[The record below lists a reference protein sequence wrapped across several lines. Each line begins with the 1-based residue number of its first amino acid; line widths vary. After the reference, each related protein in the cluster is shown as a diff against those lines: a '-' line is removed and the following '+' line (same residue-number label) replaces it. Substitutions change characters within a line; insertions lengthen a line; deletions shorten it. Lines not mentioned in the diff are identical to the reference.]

1 MAGVNTAPLTWTRAL
16 QRLLPAL
23 LLLLAACQPAA
34 APELAQILPT
44 VAVLPSPTPPAFS
57 QDSAERV
64 ARMFLEAWKAGDF
77 PAMHALTTFASQE
90 ATPLEAFASLYADA
104 HSVMSLLS
112 LDYNIASQLRDANN
126 MELFSYS
133 ATFTTNLLGS
143 FTDANRTLR
152 LVFDPHSQGWRVAWS
167 PGDIFAAMGGGGRL
181 RLEPRIPSRANIYDS
196 DGLTLADQNGRM
208 VAVSVVKRS
217 IPQYDECAALLATAL
232 GRPEADVRAVLDQ
245 RGPDQLAEMGLVE
258 PAVFLQLQSQ
268 LESACAAQ
276 YRDRAVRRYPN
287 GTLAPH
293 ILGTV
298 GFASEAEVAAVVAA
312 GFPRD
317 SILGRSGIEQSWDE
331 TLRGKPGGRL
341 LVVSP
346 GGEQT
351 VLAESAS
358 EPSQSVWLTLDTDL
372 QTFIASRFASAYA
385 DTIGPASRGAAA
397 AVLDINTGAV
407 LALVSYPTF
416 DNNAFNSFPVIGR
429 AAADAIVR
437 EVEADPRRPQ
447 LNRPTLGAYPAGSVF
462 KVVDAVAVL
471 DSGVYTLET
480 RYTCVGGWNRDIP
493 RVDWLPGGHGT
504 QTVPQGLMNSCNP
517 FFYEVGYQLNQADPW
532 LLPTYA
538 RRLGLGAPTGL
549 RDLPEVPGNIPDPD
563 WLRARGFAWTFS
575 DAVNMAV
582 GQGYVDVTPL
592 QIAQVLAIVGNGGT
606 RYRPQLV
613 RQAGILGEAPSYT
626 MQPDA
631 LDTIE
636 IDPAALAG
644 VRAGLCAVTTAST
657 GTAEYQFRRSPL
669 QDLVVCGKTGTAQA
683 PGAGS
688 APHAWFAAYAPR
700 DNPEVAIAVMVEN
713 AGEGSAVAAPLVRDI
728 LEYYFFGEDA
738 PN

>member
-1 MAGVNTAPLTWTRAL
+1 MARVNAAQTLTHAL
-16 QRLLPAL
+16 RRLLPAL
-23 LLLLAACQPAA
+23 LLLALAACQTA
-34 APELAQILPT
+34 APEVAQILPT
-44 VAVLPSPTPPAFS
+44 VAVLPSPTPPTFS
-57 QDSAERV
+57 QDAAERA
-64 ARMFLEAWKAGDF
+64 ARMFLEAWKADDF
-77 PAMHALTTFASQE
+77 AAMHALTTFASQE
-90 ATPLEAFASLYADA
+90 ATPLEAFTSLYTDA

-112 LDYNIASQLRDANN
+112 LDYDIASQLRDANN
-126 MELFSYS
+126 MEIFSYS
-133 ATFTTNLLGS
+133 VTFTTNLLGS

-152 LVFDPHSQGWRVAWS
+152 LVFDPRSQDWRVAWS

-181 RLEPRIPSRANIYDS
+181 RLEPRIPSRANIYDR

-217 IPQYDECAALLATAL
+217 IPQYDACAAALAEAL
-232 GRPEADVRAVLDQ
+232 GKPEADVREVLNQ
-245 RGPDQLAEMGLVE
+245 RGQDQLAEMGLIE
-258 PAVFLQLQSQ
+258 PAVFLRLQNQ

-298 GFASEAEVAAVVAA
+298 GFPSEEEVAAVVAA

-317 SILGRSGIEQSWDE
+317 SILGRSGIEQSWDA

-351 VLAESAS
+351 ALAESAS
-358 EPSQSVWLTLDTDL
+358 EPSQSVWLTLDSDL
-372 QTFIASRFASAYA
+372 QTFIAGRFARAYEELL
-385 DTIGPASRGAAA
+385 GPASRGAAA
-397 AVLDINTGAV
+397 VVLDLNTGAV
-407 LALVSYPTF
+407 LAMVSYPAF

-471 DSGVYTLET
+471 DSGVYTLDT

-493 RVDWLPGGHGT
+493 RVDWLAGGHGT

-517 FFYEVGYQLNQADPW
+517 FFYEVGYQLDQADPW

-538 RRLGLGAPTGL
+538 RRLGLGVPTGL

-563 WLRARGFAWTFS
+563 WLRQRGFTWTFS

-592 QIAQVLAIVGNGGT
+592 QIAQMLAIVGNGGT

-613 RQAGILGEAPSYT
+613 QQTGILGEAPSYT
-626 MQPDA
+626 MQPDV

-644 VRAGLCAVTTAST
+644 VRSGLCSVTTASS

-669 QDLVVCGKTGTAQA
+669 QDIGVCGKTGTAQT

-700 DNPEVAIAVMVEN
+700 ERPEVAIAVMVEN
-713 AGEGSAVAAPLVRDI
+713 AGEGSAIAAPLARDI
-728 LEYYFFGEDA
+728 LEYYFFGADA
-738 PN
+738 PD